1 LKTLILT
8 EKPSVAEDFA
18 KALGCRRREGYYEGG
33 EYVITWALGHLFE
46 ISDENLPKKW
56 DLSEL
61 PIFPEKFEYKLR
73 SSQAGKQFKVIKE
86 LLARA
91 GKVIVAT
98 DAGREGELIARLILQ
113 KAGLKDWSKVYR
125 FWTSS
130 ALTPEVIRRE
140 LQRLKPAKEY
150 DSLYWC
156 ALARQ
161 HADFLVGIN
170 LTRAVSLRS
179 NGGVWSVGRVQ
190 TPTLAL
196 VVQRDLEIENFKP
209 KPYWV
214 IKALFSVEG
223 KTYEGV
229 WIGKKNGGK
238 ANADEDVDEEEEE
251 REEEEVG
258 GVFDYSAAA
267 KLVEK
272 LRSARQAVVSRVERR
287 KRVEYPPPLYS
298 LSSLQRDANREL
310 GFSAQ
315 KTLDIAQKL
324 YEERKAISYP
334 RSDAEYLSESSIP
347 LVKEVLKRL
356 KREDLIERVE
366 KVGKRVF
373 DDRKLTDHHAIIS
386 LRDEEEDWTD
396 AEKALFRLIK
406 RRFLAAFYEP
416 FIALDTVV
424 ITQVAGE
431 EFYSRG
437 TTVLQL
443 GYRELYGKPK
453 EKLLPKLEKG
463 QRVDVLKVWSEKRWT
478 KPPPRYTEG
487 MLIKKMEKLSLGT
500 PATRASII
508 ETLKERGYLVLNK
521 KHLISTEKAR
531 QLIKNLQESKIVSV
545 ELTSEWEQQLE
556 GIYKNKKGFGG
567 YRDFLERIKVFTKE
581 EVERIKK
588 LSFQAILKPF
598 KEKVKK
604 LKRGKAPSH
613 KLHRYHKS
621 K

>member
-1 LKTLILT
+1 MKTLILT

-18 KALGCRRREGYYEGG
+18 RALQCRRREGYYEGG

-56 DLSEL
+56 ELDSL
-61 PIFPEKFEYKLR
+61 PIFPERFEYKLR
-73 SSQAGKQFKVIKE
+73 SSQAGRQFKVIKE

-91 GKVIVAT
+91 GRVIVAT
-98 DAGREGELIARLILQ
+98 DAGREGELIARIILQ

-140 LQRLKPAKEY
+140 LRRLKPAKEY

-161 HADFLVGIN
+161 HADFVVGIN

-214 IKALFSVEG
+214 IKALFSAEG
-223 KTYEGV
+223 KSYEGV
-229 WIGKKNGGK
+229 WIGKKNGGGVGV
-238 ANADEDVDEEEEE
+238 NEDVDEEEEE
-251 REEEEVG
+251 REEEEG
-258 GVFDYSAAA
+258 GGIFDYEAAE

-272 LRSARQAVVSRVERR
+272 LRSARQAVVSKVERR

-356 KREDLIERVE
+356 KREDLIGRVD

-373 DDRKLTDHHAIIS
+373 DDRKLTDHHAIIP
-386 LRDEEEDWTD
+386 LRDEEEDWSKE
-396 AEKALFRLIK
+396 EKALFRLIK

-443 GYRELYGKPK
+443 GYKELYGKPK
-453 EKLLPKLEKG
+453 EKFLPKLEKG
-463 QRVDVLKVWSEKRWT
+463 QKVDVLKVWSEKRWT

-487 MLIKKMEKLSLGT
+487 SLIKKMEKLSLGT

-531 QLIKNLQESKIVSV
+531 QLIKNLQGSKIVSV
-545 ELTSEWEQQLE
+545 ELTSEWEKQLE
-556 GIYKNKKGFGG
+556 SIYKNKKGFGG
-567 YRDFLERIKVFTKE
+567 YKDFLERIKAFTKE

-588 LSFQAILKPF
+588 LSFQAVL
-598 KEKVKK
+598 KVK
-604 LKRGKAPSH
+604 R
-613 KLHRYHKS
+613 KS
-621 K
+621 PKGVSVRNHPKSYRSSRL

>member
-1 LKTLILT
+1 MRTLILT

-18 KALGCRRREGYYEGG
+18 KALGCKRREGYFENG
-33 EYVITWALGHLFE
+33 EYVITWAFGHLFE
-46 ISDENLPKKW
+46 ISDDSLPKKW
-56 DLSEL
+56 EL
-61 PIFPEKFEYKLR
+61 EGLPLFPERFEYKLK
-73 SSQAGKQFKVIKE
+73 SSQAGKQFKVIKG
-86 LLARA
+86 LLSQA
-91 GKVIVAT
+91 GKVVVAT

-140 LQRLKPAKEY
+140 LSNLKPAKEY

-161 HADFLVGIN
+161 HADFVVGIN

-179 NGGVWSVGRVQ
+179 SGGVWSVGRVQ

-196 VVQRDLEIENFKP
+196 VVQRDLEIENFRP

-229 WIGKKNGGK
+229 WLWKKSGGRVD
-238 ANADEDVDEEEEE
+238 ADEDVDEEEEE
-251 REEEEVG
+251 PQEEEAG
-258 GVFDYSAAA
+258 GVFDYEAVK

-272 LRSARQAVVSRVERR
+272 LSGIKSAVVSKVERK

-334 RSDAEYLSESSIP
+334 RSDAEYLSESSVS

-356 KREDLIERVE
+356 KREDLVE
-366 KVGKRVF
+366 KVDKVGKRVF
-373 DDRKLTDHHAIIS
+373 DDRKLTDHHAIIP

-416 FIALDTVV
+416 FIALDTTV

-431 EFYSRG
+431 NFFSKG
-437 TTVLQL
+437 STVLQL
-443 GYRELYGKPK
+443 GYRELYGRPK
-453 EKLLPKLEKG
+453 DKLLPKLEEG
-463 QRVDVLKVWSEKRWT
+463 QKVDVLKVWSEKRWT

-508 ETLKERGYLVLNK
+508 ETLKSRGYLVLNK
-521 KHLISTEKAR
+521 KHLISTEKGR
-531 QLIKNLQESKIVSV
+531 ELIKNIQGSKIVSV
-545 ELTSEWEQQLE
+545 EMTSEWEQQLE
-556 GIYKNKKGFGG
+556 GIHKNKKGFGG
-567 YRDFLERIKVFTKE
+567 YKDFLEKIKVFTKE
-581 EVERIKK
+581 EVERIKEM
-588 LSFQAILKPF
+588 SFQSSPHPPQKRR
-598 KEKVKK
+598 K
-604 LKRGKAPSH
+604 LRSH
-613 KLHRYHKS
+613 
-621 K
+621 